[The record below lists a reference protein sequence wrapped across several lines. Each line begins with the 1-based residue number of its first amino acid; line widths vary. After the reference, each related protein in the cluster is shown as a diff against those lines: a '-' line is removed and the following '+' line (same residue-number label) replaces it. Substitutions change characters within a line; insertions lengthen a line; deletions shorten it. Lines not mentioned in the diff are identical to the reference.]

1 MIITMTDDVK
11 ENGKTKDSIKYNKDC
26 GDFQCLEDGTI
37 IGECRYCN
45 LSLHC
50 RQIDIGLD
58 AKAIPMESH
67 YLTITAADGEEFHEL
82 FCTGLYDLRSINERI
97 EDDKVS

>member
-1 MIITMTDDVK
+1 MIITITDDEK
-11 ENGKTKDSIKYNKDC
+11 ENGRTKDSIKYNKDC
-26 GDFQCLEDGTI
+26 DDFQCLEDGTI
-37 IGECRYCN
+37 VRECRYCN

-58 AKAIPMESH
+58 GKSIPMESH
-67 YLTITAADGEEFHEL
+67 YLVLTAKDGEPFHEL
-82 FCTGLYDLRSINERI
+82 FCTGLYDLRSRSERI

>member
-1 MIITMTDDVK
+1 MIITMTDD
-11 ENGKTKDSIKYNKDC
+11 ERESGRTKDSIKYRKDC
-26 GDFQCLEDGTI
+26 NDFQCLEDGTI
-37 IGECRYCN
+37 VRECRYCN

-58 AKAIPMESH
+58 GKAIPMEAH
-67 YLTITAADGEEFHEL
+67 YLTLTAEDGESFHEL
-82 FCTGLYDLRSINERI
+82 FCSGMYDLRSLNERI